1 MFVMRRPSS
10 QDIERFLTASRSL
23 PLSYEPVGIAT
34 QNPPGFRIDEHS
46 AIVGYGDAA
55 FERAKAALTRWK
67 HFELGWVELF
77 PKNAPI
83 GPGSVVAVL
92 VSHLGF
98 WSLNGCRVVYAIGA
112 EDQREFGF
120 AYGTL
125 SNHAEAGEEIFK
137 VSVNTETGAVAY
149 SIRAASRPR
158 AALAQLGYPLT
169 RALQA
174 RFRHDSA
181 RAVARA
187 ICG

>member
-23 PLSYEPVGIAT
+23 PLSYDPVGIAT

-83 GPGSVVAVL
+83 GPGSVVVVL

-112 EDQREFGF
+112 DQREFGF
-120 AYGTL
+120 A
-125 SNHAEAGEEIFK
+125 
-137 VSVNTETGAVAY
+137 NTETGAVAY